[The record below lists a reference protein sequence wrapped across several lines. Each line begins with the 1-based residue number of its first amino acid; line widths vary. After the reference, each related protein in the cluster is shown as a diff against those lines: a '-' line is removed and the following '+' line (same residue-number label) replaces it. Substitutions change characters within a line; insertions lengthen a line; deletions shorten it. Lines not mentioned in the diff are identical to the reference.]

1 MKFRS
6 ALLWAAIVVP
16 LIFVSSLMAQTVST
30 GAITGTVTDM
40 TGGVIP
46 NATVTAT
53 NADTNQARTG
63 TTNAA
68 GQYQFGLLPSG
79 PYKVKFSAAGFK
91 PVEVSVVVNV
101 TETQTADRALEVGAQ
116 GSEVTVE
123 ANVETIQTATSA
135 MGTVVNS
142 TVATALPLTTRNYT
156 NLIGLSA
163 GTAANVLNAS
173 SFGAGGV
180 DTSVNGALSID
191 NNYMMDGVA
200 MASAEGGSVNAG
212 FYSGIPVPNPDALE
226 EFKIQTSLYDAG
238 YGRNAGANVN
248 VVTKS
253 GTNVFHGTA
262 FEFFRNTDLNATDFF
277 RNRQCGESP
286 TSAACVGGAKQIFNQ
301 NQFGGTLGGPIKKD
315 KFFVF
320 GSYQQT
326 MQKNGSVSQG
336 FSTGITLPPIPTGP
350 RGTTSIAGVN
360 NAAAA
365 SFQAALGAAL
375 CPASH
380 PGSTAFETNPGG
392 GGAGTG
398 TQVACDGSNINPY
411 AMRYL
416 QGTVAGGGY
425 DMLSSGTSGFLAGQ
439 AYTQPAIDKQYQG
452 MLNLDYILN
461 SKNTISSKYYRSQEP
476 QSISF
481 NGTTIPLP
489 GLPGSTVYGYQSGV
503 EKLTTIVSNT
513 IVNEAR
519 VSILRSTNNQTESP
533 STGMYATNIYPTC
546 GTALASGT
554 ACAVTGG
561 GLLGGNSPL
570 PPQVE
575 IQGQFEAYGG
585 TNNVTHN
592 QTTLGIGD
600 QLSWTKGKHTFRF
613 GGEWEDSRWTW
624 VGSWLSHGLM
634 DFQTFDDFLIGLPG
648 ACGAASATC
657 NGSQYSNV
665 LNTNNYDVATSP
677 SGIVHGYRMKNSNA
691 FVQDDW
697 KFSQRLTI
705 NLGLR
710 WEYDGLLSDKYGNAV
725 NMWPS
730 QLATVPVPATTQE
743 PTFGQP
749 LFPVGGSYAGWVV
762 PSNYSTATYGPL
774 PAGII
779 SSGNLVSV
787 QSGSPKD
794 DFAPRIG
801 FAFQPTSSNKLVFR
815 GGYGFFFDRIDGN
828 NIVHSIEQSPP
839 YAPTLDQG
847 TSTNQ
852 FSSLANPFENYH
864 VGQFPERWVN
874 FAEANLPSSQQ
885 SPFMMSS
892 NITQTSMYEK
902 MQTPLV
908 YEWNFNAQ
916 YEFLPRWV
924 LEVGYV
930 GSHGIHQS
938 ENLQEL
944 NPAQLAS
951 PTNPLYG
958 IVTENTN
965 QNATLRVPYL
975 GMSPTGMQY
984 ATTNGAYKFNSL
996 QVTVRKQLSHGL
1008 VMQAAYT
1015 WARAFNDY
1023 EVASG
1028 SNYNNPLNLQQQYGL
1043 NTQYRPQRLVINYQY
1058 NIPGANFKGVAGALL
1073 GGWALSGVTTIQD
1086 GQPLILENSNG
1097 GAIYG
1102 LNGSP
1107 SSALSAAEIAP
1118 GFTYANL
1125 ASSGS
1130 LGQRLGAGTGG
1141 LGYFNTA
1148 ALTTNPIVGA
1158 TPGVAGTGGT
1168 GYGNI
1173 GIGSL
1178 DRASSTSI
1186 CRSSRPLAWA
1196 ASTKTRRW
1204 CSVPSSSTHSTT
1216 RTSAIR
1222 QLTLARV
1229 TSVRL
1234 PVWRLTPVSCSLL

>member
-1 MKFRS
+1 
-6 ALLWAAIVVP
+6 
-16 LIFVSSLMAQTVST
+16 MAQTVST

-53 NADTNQARTG
+53 NADTNQSRTG
-63 TTNAA
+63 TTNGA
-68 GQYQFGLLPSG
+68 GQYQFGLLPAG
-79 PYKVKFSAAGFK
+79 TYRVKFSAAGFK
-91 PVEVSVVVNV
+91 PVEVPVTVNV
-101 TETQTADRALEVGAQ
+101 TETETADHALEVGAQ
-116 GSEVTVE
+116 GAEVTVE
-123 ANVETIQTATSA
+123 ANVETIQTANSA

-142 TVATALPLTTRNYT
+142 NTATALPLTTRNYT

-163 GTAANVLNAS
+163 GTAANVLNAT

-180 DTSVNGALSID
+180 DTAVNGALTSQ
-191 NNYMMDGVA
+191 NNYMMDGIA

-212 FYSGIPVPNPDALE
+212 FYSGIPVPNPDSLE

-253 GTNVFHGTA
+253 GTNTIHGTA
-262 FEFFRNTDLNATDFF
+262 FEFFRNTALNATDFF

-286 TSAACVGGAKQIFNQ
+286 TSAACIGGAKQIFNQ
-301 NQFGGTLGGPIKKD
+301 NQFGGTMGGPIKKD
-315 KFFVF
+315 KLFVF

-350 RGTTSIAGVN
+350 RGTTSIGGVN

-365 SFQAALGAAL
+365 TFQAALGAAL
-375 CPASH
+375 CPANH
-380 PGSTAFETNPGG
+380 PGSTAFEANPGG

-416 QGTVAGGGY
+416 QGTTASGGY
-425 DMLSSGTSGFLAGQ
+425 DMLSSGTSGFLSGQ

-452 MLNLDYILN
+452 MLNLDYIIN
-461 SKNTISSKYYRSQEP
+461 SKNTLSSKYYRSQEP
-476 QSISF
+476 QAISF
-481 NGTTIPLP
+481 NGTTTPLP
-489 GLPGSTVYGYQSGV
+489 GLPGSSVFGYQSGS

-519 VSILRSTNNQTESP
+519 ISILRSTNTQSENSSP
-533 STGMYATNIYPTC
+533 GMNATNIYPTC
-546 GTALASGT
+546 GTAQAAGT
-554 ACAVTGG
+554 ACANPGE
-561 GLLGGNSPL
+561 GLLGGISPL
-570 PPQVE
+570 PPQLE

-585 TNNVTHN
+585 TNNVVHN
-592 QTTLGIGD
+592 QTTYGLGD

-613 GGEWEDSRWTW
+613 GGEWEDTRWTW
-624 VGSWLSHGLM
+624 VGSWLSHGIM
-634 DFQTFDDFLIGLPG
+634 DFDTFDDFLIGLPG
-648 ACGAASATC
+648 ACGVASATC

-665 LNTNNYDVATSP
+665 LNTSNYDVASSP
-677 SGIVHGYRMKNSNA
+677 SGIVHGYRMKNANG

-697 KFSQRLTI
+697 KFSQHLTI

-730 QLATVPVPATTQE
+730 QIATVPVPATTQE

-801 FAFQPTSSNKLVFR
+801 FAYQPTSSNKLVVR
-815 GGYGFFFDRIDGN
+815 GGFGFFFDRIDGN

-852 FSSLANPFENYH
+852 FSSLAAPFENYH
-864 VGQFPERWVN
+864 WGQIPERWVN
-874 FAEANLPSSQQ
+874 FAQANLPAAQQ
-885 SPFMMSS
+885 SPFDMSS
-892 NITQTSMYEK
+892 NITQTSMYET

-908 YEWNFNAQ
+908 YEWNFNVQ
-916 YEFLPRWV
+916 YEFWPRWV

-944 NPAQLAS
+944 NPAQLYTGT
-951 PTNPLYG
+951 PIWG
-958 IVTENTN
+958 VVTENTD

-1008 VMQAAYT
+1008 TMQAAYT

-1028 SNYNNPLNLQQQYGL
+1028 QNYNNPLNQAQQYGL
-1043 NTQYRPQRLVINYQY
+1043 NTQYRPQRLVINYNY
-1058 NIPGANFKGVAGALL
+1058 AIPGASLKGVAGALL

-1086 GQPLILENSNG
+1086 GDPLILENSNG

-1125 ASSGS
+1125 PSSGS

-1173 GIGSL
+1173 GIGPILGPGQLNFDMSL
-1178 DRASSTSI
+1178 I
-1186 CRSSRPLAWA
+1186 
-1196 ASTKTRRW
+1196 K
-1204 CSVPSSSTHSTT
+1204 TT
-1216 RTSAIR
+1216 RVGGIHEGAVLVFRAEMFNLFNHANFSNPAVNFGAGNFGQITSLAVNPRIM
-1222 QLTLARV
+1222 QLALKYV
-1229 TSVRL
+1229 F
-1234 PVWRLTPVSCSLL
+1234 